1 MSTNLIYNGNFL
13 QPSITTNTYIY
24 TTAFTQAQTNQ
35 LYWNSSANVAL
46 QNGITIFNFSDP
58 SLINQTQF
66 LSIQNTGSISQ
77 SFTIT
82 QLGTY
87 TLYFFYCSRQGYSLN
102 NMKIFLNGVLFD
114 TITTPPPTNNWATY
128 NNANLN
134 VVLGVNT
141 ILFQGVFFGQELDI
155 GLSNIQIFYGQ
166 TGQSPP
172 LITVQNNSFKSTNFY
187 GAISVYDYIPS
198 GGALQQGLITT
209 QRNYNYN
216 YAVFPTYTPNSLG
229 YQYKYT
235 FTSGGSLSGFVGI
248 NTTITSTPI
257 ILPLGYYLV
266 SCYCLY
272 TLTSTTNFYTSLGLT
287 SLSSVFMGYNYTKQY
302 CPPLT
307 NLQQSIYYEYYLQDI
322 SGSTYYFIFNT
333 GANTSGGQINSFN
346 GSFLRIA

>member
-1 MSTNLIYNGNFL
+1 MSSNLIYNGDFS
-13 QPSITTNTYIY
+13 QPQINTNVSIYCAN
-24 TTAFTQAQTNQ
+24 FTQTQANQ
-35 LYWNSSANVAL
+35 FYWSYTGLYTAL
-46 QNGITIFNFSDP
+46 LNGPTYYGFPDFT
-58 SLINQTQF
+58 SLGYIQ
-66 LSIQNTGSISQ
+66 LISLYAIGSSIQQ
-77 SFTIT
+77 SFTVT
-82 QLGTY
+82 QLGAY
-87 TLYFFYCSRQGYSLN
+87 TLSFYYCARSGYPFEN
-102 NMKIFLNGVLFD
+102 FQIYINGVLFD
-114 TITTPPPTNNWATY
+114 TITNSPSVWTLYTNTI
-128 NNANLN
+128 NNLI
-134 VVLGVNT
+134 LGVNS
-141 ILFQGVFFGQELDI
+141 ILFLGQIAGGDVGIVGIKLY
-155 GLSNIQIFYGQ
+155 YGQ
-166 TGQSPP
+166 SGVSPP

-235 FTSGGSLSGFVGI
+235 FTSGGSLSGFVGV

-333 GANTSGGQINSFN
+333 GSNTSGGQINSFN